1 MISQTAEYAL
11 RAVVYLAAPTEKP
24 LTTQEIAARTQVP
37 ESYLSKVLQSLGRA
51 GILNSQRGL
60 HGGFSLAKKSDSLT
74 LLEVINAIDPINPIK
89 ECPLKLE
96 NLGTNLCP
104 LHTRINQSIEALINT
119 FGDTTLAEI
128 LEECPDNK
136 PLCQ

>member
-11 RAVVYLAAPTEKP
+11 RAVVHLAAPAEKP

-37 ESYLSKVLQSLGRA
+37 ESYFSKVLQSLGRT
-51 GILNSQRGL
+51 GILSSQRGL
-60 HGGFSLAKKSDSLT
+60 HGGFSLAKKSDSPT

-89 ECPLKLE
+89 ECPL
-96 NLGTNLCP
+96 
-104 LHTRINQSIEALINT
+104 HTRISLTIEALINT

-136 PLCQ
+136 SLC